1 MDSITVVITHT
12 SLPDF
17 SSSQV
22 FPFSMTISDLKS
34 RIFSLTG
41 TAPASMKLKVNGTL
55 EIAPPAFDDSETLE
69 TVAMA
74 VCELETLRI
83 SVTDTDPTSIVHQ
96 LGRKEDLEAARFKL
110 DEAKYDQRDDTFRAL
125 ERRGI
130 IKHKSEGAVQ
140 KEKVSYAE
148 GELPKVGERCEI
160 SPATEADVA
169 KRGEVAFVGETKF
182 SQGVWVGVKLDEP
195 LGKNDGSVKGIRYF
209 ECPMSYGVFVKP
221 DRVKTGDY
229 PELSLIDEDEIYE

>member
-1 MDSITVVITHT
+1 MDSITIIITHT

-22 FPFSMTISDLKS
+22 FPFSMTISELKS
-34 RIFSLTG
+34 RIFTLTG
-41 TAPASMKLKVNGTL
+41 TTPTNMKLKVNNSL
-55 EIAPPAFDDSETLE
+55 EISSPNFDDNETLE
-69 TVAMA
+69 TIAMA

-83 SVTDTDPTSIVHQ
+83 NVTDTDPTSIVHQ
-96 LGRKEDLEAARFKL
+96 LGRKEEVEAARFKL
-110 DEAKYDQRDDTFRAL
+110 DEAKYDKRDDTFRAL

-130 IKHKSEGAVQ
+130 IKHNSVQ
-140 KEKVSYAE
+140 KEKSDFV

-160 SPATEADVA
+160 TPATDADIA

-195 LGKNDGSVKGIRYF
+195 LGKNDGSVKGVRYF
-209 ECPMSYGVFVKP
+209 VCPMSYGVFVKP

-229 PELSLIDEDEIYE
+229 PELSLLDDEEENFE

>member
-22 FPFSMTISDLKS
+22 FSFSTTISELKS

-55 EIAPPAFDDSETLE
+55 DVSAPAFEDSETLE

-96 LGRKEDLEAARFKL
+96 LGRKEEVEAARFKL

-125 ERRGI
+125 ERRGV
-130 IKHKSEGAVQ
+130 IKHKPAAAAQ
-140 KEKVSYAE
+140 KDKASFS

-160 SPATEADVA
+160 EPATEADVA

-195 LGKNDGSVKGIRYF
+195 LGKNDGSVKGVRYF
-209 ECPMSYGVFVKP
+209 SCPMSYGVFVKP
-221 DRVKTGDY
+221 ERVKTGDY
-229 PELSLIDEDEIYE
+229 PELSLDEEFEDL